1 MNHGAR
7 DGCFVQALFETNT
20 MRITRI
26 DLTCEA
32 GNFAIVTR
40 RSNNQRI
47 DVEVLTP
54 GGNRTGPTTVRRD
67 DNAMARDYYAQQ
79 QLARRIQS
87 TLDGYEGTEGDISE
101 FGVEFLEELQR
112 VLEVS
117 KFGGRSAVWL
127 DVVSLGVQPK
137 AGDDLFDCDVVRLA
151 YHLPTVGGPLG
162 DNLVVLLDGFR
173 PAELAKAGRFV
184 VEQHDVPIVGGLMV
198 AKFRN
203 AAGFPGGGF

>member
-54 GGNRTGPTTVRRD
+54 GGNRINVRESK
-67 DNAMARDYYAQQ
+67 
-79 QLARRIQS
+79 RRWWHNK
-87 TLDGYEGTEGDISE
+87 THDGGT
-101 FGVEFLEELQR
+101 R
-112 VLEVS
+112 
-117 KFGGRSAVWL
+117 
-127 DVVSLGVQPK
+127 
-137 AGDDLFDCDVVRLA
+137 
-151 YHLPTVGGPLG
+151 
-162 DNLVVLLDGFR
+162 
-173 PAELAKAGRFV
+173 
-184 VEQHDVPIVGGLMV
+184 
-198 AKFRN
+198 
-203 AAGFPGGGF
+203 